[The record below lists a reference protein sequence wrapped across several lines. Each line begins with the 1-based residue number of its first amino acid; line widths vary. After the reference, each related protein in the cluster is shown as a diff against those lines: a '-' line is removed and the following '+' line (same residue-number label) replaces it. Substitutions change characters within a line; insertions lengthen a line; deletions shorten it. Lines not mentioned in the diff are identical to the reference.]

1 MISTDVSSSKPKD
14 DYQIHLNFL
23 PVEMSTAP
31 CVIYRRPCASFQEE
45 RPTLLA
51 TAHKLPAASSDD
63 QDWKTYWVLQEA
75 AEGFEPFEYEISWSP
90 DLSRR
95 ILFEGLRRSVLA
107 SLQPKQYRF
116 PANAFIQEV
125 SLIMANHPEGD
136 ESLVIQP
143 YYLKATRQI
152 GLLVDFH
159 FDLSP
164 DVPFS
169 RRIQQLS
176 LSLDRNFRRNVDYY
190 VDRSTKVRKFVEASW
205 PALANMTLPGIASP
219 LPISK
224 DFVSLKAER
233 LRPKTYVFAG
243 AKESR
248 SQFTGLRDF
257 GPLQA
262 LERPPRLLFVF
273 REQDRLP
280 ARRLALAL
288 KGMKQRGQ
296 YNFPGFGELFKTP
309 LEIDAN
315 PIVLPDLTPDS
326 MEAALKQAMEA
337 KKLSPNILPV
347 IVLPNGDDNG
357 YMAQKAH
364 FSHAGMPTQVCTLR
378 ILEDEE
384 SLKWAVA
391 NLALQ
396 IFCKAGGRPWKVRP
410 TAERSLIIGISQSHK
425 IKYVDEQAQVDKYF
439 AFSVLTDSSGL
450 FQQIQVLGDSPD
462 HNTYVLAL
470 RANLKHVLE
479 TNAGVFNR
487 VVIHT
492 SFKLKHEEIRAIEQT
507 TREVAAATDKSKCR
521 FSVIKVNH
529 RHRFFGINRS
539 VNSLVP
545 YEATKVRLG
554 PHEYLVWFEGIYPD
568 KPTVT
573 KAFPGPTHLQFL
585 RVNNEPSEPAEEREL
600 LQDLVNLSGANWR
613 GFNAKSSPVSVF
625 YCHLVADLVHNFHD
639 RGLPMPA
646 VQDIQPW
653 FL

>member
-1 MISTDVSSSKPKD
+1 
-14 DYQIHLNFL
+14 
-23 PVEMSTAP
+23 
-31 CVIYRRPCASFQEE
+31 
-45 RPTLLA
+45 
-51 TAHKLPAASSDD
+51 
-63 QDWKTYWVLQEA
+63 
-75 AEGFEPFEYEISWSP
+75 
-90 DLSRR
+90 
-95 ILFEGLRRSVLA
+95 
-107 SLQPKQYRF
+107 
-116 PANAFIQEV
+116 
-125 SLIMANHPEGD
+125 
-136 ESLVIQP
+136 
-143 YYLKATRQI
+143 
-152 GLLVDFH
+152 
-159 FDLSP
+159 
-164 DVPFS
+164 
-169 RRIQQLS
+169 
-176 LSLDRNFRRNVDYY
+176 
-190 VDRSTKVRKFVEASW
+190 
-205 PALANMTLPGIASP
+205 
-219 LPISK
+219 
-224 DFVSLKAER
+224 
-233 LRPKTYVFAG
+233 
-243 AKESR
+243 
-248 SQFTGLRDF
+248 
-257 GPLQA
+257 
-262 LERPPRLLFVF
+262 LLFVF

-288 KGMKQRGQ
+288 KGLKQHGQ
-296 YNFPGFGELFKTP
+296 YNFPGFNELFKTT

-315 PIVLPDLTPDS
+315 PIVLPDLSPAS
-326 MEAALKQAMEA
+326 MEAALKQATEA
-337 KKLSPNILPV
+337 RKTSPNILPV

-357 YMAQKAH
+357 YLAQKAH

-425 IKYVDEQAQVDKYF
+425 IQFVDEQAHVDKYF

-450 FQQIQVLGDSPD
+450 FQQIQVLGDSDD
-462 HNTYVLAL
+462 HNTYVSAL
-470 RANLKHVLE
+470 RSNLKQVLE
-479 TNAGVFNR
+479 SNAGA
-487 VVIHT
+487 
-492 SFKLKHEEIRAIEQT
+492 AIEQT

-529 RHRFFGINRS
+529 KSRFFGVNRS

-585 RVNNEPSEPAEEREL
+585 RVNNERTEPSEEREL

-625 YCHLVADLVHNFHD
+625 YCHLVADLVHNFHE